1 MGTLQMKVEW
11 KYITSIG
18 SHFFLKLQWLNIK
31 YLVNTVGDG
40 EQYAMTFGLQ
50 LTDEWFASS

>member
-11 KYITSIG
+11 KYITGIG

-40 EQYAMTFGLQ
+40 EQYAVTIGLQ
-50 LTDEWFASS
+50 LTDE